1 MPEKSTARLA
11 ALQATT
17 TTHLPVRRGVPVI
30 GPDGR
35 LFLNPHAAARACGL
49 GKNEVYRALARPGTG
64 WRYAGVGDVMRHAAE
79 LAGE

>member
-1 MPEKSTARLA
+1 MPEKSTADLA

-17 TTHLPVRRGVPVI
+17 ATHLPVRRGVPVI

-49 GKNEVYRALARPGTG
+49 GKNEVYRALARPSGG
-64 WRYAGVGDVMRHAAE
+64 WRYASARDVVRHASE